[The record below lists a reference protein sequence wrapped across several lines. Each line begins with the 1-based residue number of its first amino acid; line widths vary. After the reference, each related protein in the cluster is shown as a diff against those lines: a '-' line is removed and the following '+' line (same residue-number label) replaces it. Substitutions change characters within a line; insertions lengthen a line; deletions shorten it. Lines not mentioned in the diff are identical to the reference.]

1 MTSCIRRLMMVVL
14 AFLSIL
20 TPVWAAEELA
30 LKPLIAE
37 ALKNNREVLAAEAR
51 VIAAGYRI
59 QQAKGMPDP
68 LLSVGYQNEGLTQY
82 RYGDSLD
89 AQWILSASQ
98 TFPFFGKRGLK
109 GEMATADAD
118 SLRAV
123 YETVRLK
130 TTARIKE
137 LYYDLFLNYK
147 NIDIIGEKTAL
158 FARLEESAL
167 ARYASGMGGQQDILM
182 AQTEKYMLRE
192 REEMFRQKIQS
203 IEAMLGLTLGRED
216 TTPLGRP
223 APIAD
228 TPLDRKVEELIKTA
242 YEGSPEIRTKK
253 NLQAVA
259 EAKTRMAKRETFP
272 DLTVTAQT
280 NQRGGEFT
288 SMYSLMTSLNIPIYY
303 KWKQEPAFLEATA
316 ALQEARHDLEATRIM
331 TTANIRDSYA
341 MAAAAERLMKLY
353 RTALVPRASQDF
365 EAALTGYVT
374 GKSDALT
381 VISRL
386 RTFLD
391 VEILSWTQFVEKQ
404 KAMARLDALTG
415 KKEE

>member
-1 MTSCIRRLMMVVL
+1 MVSMIMRVMMVALVFMSL
-14 AFLSIL
+14 L
-20 TPVWAAEELA
+20 TQVWAEELLA

-51 VIAAGYRI
+51 IAAAGHRV
-59 QQAKGMPDP
+59 QQTKAMPDP
-68 LLSVGYQNEGLTQY
+68 LLSFGYQNEGLTQY

-109 GEMATADAD
+109 GEMAAADAD

-130 TTARIKE
+130 TAARIKE
-137 LYYDLFLNYK
+137 LYYDLFLSYK
-147 NIDIIGEKTAL
+147 NIDLLAEKTAL
-158 FARLEESAL
+158 FARLEEAAL
-167 ARYASGMGGQQDILM
+167 SRYASGTGGQQDILM

-192 REEMFRQKIQS
+192 REEMLRQKIQS

-216 TTPLGRP
+216 AAPLCRP
-223 APIAD
+223 SPIAE

-242 YEGSPEIRTKK
+242 YEGSPEIQTKK
-253 NLQAVA
+253 KLLAVA
-259 EAKTRMAKRETFP
+259 EAKTRIAKRETFP
-272 DLTVTAQT
+272 DITVTAQT

-316 ALQEARHDLEATRIM
+316 AFQEAKHDLEATRIM
-331 TTANIRDSYA
+331 IATNIRDSYA
-341 MAAAAERLMKLY
+341 LAAAAERLMKLY
-353 RTALVPRASQDF
+353 RTALVPRASQDL
-365 EAALTGYVT
+365 EAALAGYAS
-374 GKSDALT
+374 GKNDALT
-381 VISRL
+381 VINRL

-391 VEILSWTQFVEKQ
+391 VEILSWTQLVEKQ
-404 KAMARLDALTG
+404 KAIARLDALTG

>member
-1 MTSCIRRLMMVVL
+1 MTSCIGRAMMVVL
-14 AFLSIL
+14 VFISLMA
-20 TPVWAAEELA
+20 PAWAVEDLA

-37 ALKNNREVLAAEAR
+37 ALKNNMEVLAAEAR

-109 GEMATADAD
+109 GEMAAADAD

-147 NIDIIGEKTAL
+147 NIDIIGEKTTL

-167 ARYASGMGGQQDILM
+167 SRYASGTGGQQDILM

-203 IEAMLGLTLGRED
+203 VEAMLGLTLGRED
-216 TTPLGRP
+216 ISPLGRP
-223 APIAD
+223 VPIAD

-242 YEGSPEIRTKK
+242 YEGSPEIQTKK
-253 NLQAVA
+253 KLLAVA

-272 DLTVTAQT
+272 DVTVTAQT

-303 KWKQEPAFLEATA
+303 KWKQEPAYLEATA
-316 ALQEARHDLEATRIM
+316 AFQEAKHDLEATRIM
-331 TTANIRDSYA
+331 TAANIRDSYA
-341 MAAAAERLMKLY
+341 MAAAAERLIKLY
-353 RTALVPRASQDF
+353 RTALIPRASQDF

-381 VISRL
+381 VINRL

-391 VEILSWTQFVEKQ
+391 VEILSWTQLVEKQ

>member
-1 MTSCIRRLMMVVL
+1 MTSGIRRVMMVVL
-14 AFLSIL
+14 AFLSLL
-20 TPVWAAEELA
+20 TPVWAADELA

-51 VIAAGYRI
+51 LIAAGYRI

-68 LLSVGYQNEGLTQY
+68 MLSVGYQNEGLTQY

-109 GEMATADAD
+109 GEMAAADAD

-130 TTARIKE
+130 TAARIKE

-147 NIDIIGEKTAL
+147 NIDVIGEKTAL

-167 ARYASGMGGQQDILM
+167 SRYASGTGGQQDILM

-203 IEAMLGLTLGRED
+203 VEAMLGLTLGRED

-223 APIAD
+223 TTIAD

-242 YEGSPEIRTKK
+242 YEGSPEIQTKQK
-253 NLQAVA
+253 LLAVA

-272 DLTVTAQT
+272 DVTVTAQT

-316 ALQEARHDLEATRIM
+316 AFQEAKHDLEATRIM

-381 VISRL
+381 VINRL

-415 KKEE
+415 KKED